1 MIDLEK
7 LYAYKNEY
15 ELEKASLEKKLV
27 YVNAKLEV
35 VGDMIADEEKAT
47 VEETAPLKENTEVVD
62 GTF

>member
-35 VGDMIADEEKAT
+35 VSDMIADEEKAT
-47 VEETAPLKENTEVVD
+47 VEETAPLEENTEVVD
-62 GTF
+62 ESF